1 MAIYPELKG
10 RIAVVTG
17 SAQGIGAST
26 VREFVQQGTHVALL
40 DIDAAGAQK
49 VADEFKGKD
58 ARVMVVRTDVTD
70 DTSVT
75 DALAKVAGEFGGID
89 IVVNSAGGYGKLTGV
104 EELPVDDW
112 DKTVMLNLRGT
123 FLMCK
128 RAIPYL
134 KKSKAGRI
142 INVSSISGRTLF
154 GSTSPAYAASK
165 AGVIQLTRFLAI
177 ELGPSGIT
185 SNSIAPITTLTPGN
199 GSATRSAQSAKM
211 IVPEGCETSRT
222 RTVVASLQVVA
233 SSAYAIPTPKAGV
246 FPAFLNSYPGHW

>member
-10 RIAVVTG
+10 RVAVVTG
-17 SAQGIGAST
+17 AAQGIGAST
-26 VREFVQQGTHVALL
+26 VREFAQQGTLVALL
-40 DIDAAGAQK
+40 DIDDARAQK
-49 VADEFKGKD
+49 VAAEIKS
-58 ARVMVVRTDVTD
+58 ARVMCIRTDVTD

-75 DALAKVAGEFGGID
+75 DALARVAGEFGGID
-89 IVVNSAGGYGKLTGV
+89 ILVNSAGGYGKLTGV
-104 EELPVDDW
+104 EELPIDDW
-112 DKTVMLNLRGT
+112 DRTVTLNLRGT

-185 SNSIAPITTLTPGN
+185 SNSIAPITTLTPRVKALRTEANIQQIASQIPLRRLPDPEDHANAMVFLASDAAAYLN
-199 GSATRSAQSAKM
+199 G
-211 IVPEGCETSRT
+211 
-222 RTVVASLQVVA
+222 VALD
-233 SSAYAIPTPKAGV
+233 INGGRI
-246 FPAFLNSYPGHW
+246 LM

>member
-1 MAIYPELKG
+1 MAIYPELRG
-10 RIAVVTG
+10 RSAVVTG
-17 SAQGIGAST
+17 AAQGIGAST
-26 VREFVQQGTHVALL
+26 VREFVQQGTRVALL

-49 VADEFKGKD
+49 LADEFKGKD
-58 ARVMVVRTDVTD
+58 ASVMVVRTDVTD

-123 FLMCK
+123 FLVCK

-185 SNSIAPITTLTPGN
+185 SNSIAPITTLTPRVRALRTEANIEQIASQIPLRRLPDPEDHANAMVFLASDSAAYLN
-199 GSATRSAQSAKM
+199 G
-211 IVPEGCETSRT
+211 V
-222 RTVVASLQVVA
+222 SLD
-233 SSAYAIPTPKAGV
+233 INGGRI
-246 FPAFLNSYPGHW
+246 LM

>member
-1 MAIYPELKG
+1 MAIYPELKN

-17 SAQGIGAST
+17 AAQGIGAST
-26 VREFVQQGTHVALL
+26 VREFAQQGAHVALL
-40 DIDAAGAQK
+40 DIDEAGAQK
-49 VADEFKGKD
+49 VAAELKD
-58 ARVMVVRTDVTD
+58 ARALCVRVDVTD
-70 DTSVT
+70 DNSVT
-75 DALAKVAGEFGGID
+75 AALAKVAAEFGGID
-89 IVVNSAGGYGKLTGV
+89 ILVNNAGGYGKLTGV
-104 EELPVDDW
+104 EELPIDDW
-112 DKTVMLNLRGT
+112 DKTVALNMRGT

-185 SNSIAPITTLTPGN
+185 SNSIAPITTLTPRVKALRTEANIAQIAAQIPLRRLPDPEDHANAMVFLASDSAAYLN
-199 GSATRSAQSAKM
+199 G
-211 IVPEGCETSRT
+211 V
-222 RTVVASLQVVA
+222 SLD
-233 SSAYAIPTPKAGV
+233 INGGRI
-246 FPAFLNSYPGHW
+246 LM

>member
-10 RIAVVTG
+10 RVAVVTG
-17 SAQGIGAST
+17 AAQGIGAST

-40 DIDAAGAQK
+40 DIDEAGAQK
-49 VADEFKGKD
+49 VAAELKD
-58 ARVMVVRTDVTD
+58 ARAMCVRVDVTD
-70 DTSVT
+70 DNSVT
-75 DALAKVAGEFGGID
+75 AALAKVAAEFGGID
-89 IVVNSAGGYGKLTGV
+89 ILVNSAGGYGKLTGV
-104 EELPVDDW
+104 EELPIDDW
-112 DKTVMLNLRGT
+112 DKTVALNMRGT

-134 KKSKAGRI
+134 KKSTAGRI

-185 SNSIAPITTLTPGN
+185 SNSIAPITTLTPRVKALRTEANIAAIAAQIPLRRLPDPEDHANAMVFLASDSASYLN
-199 GSATRSAQSAKM
+199 G
-211 IVPEGCETSRT
+211 V
-222 RTVVASLQVVA
+222 SLD
-233 SSAYAIPTPKAGV
+233 INGGRI
-246 FPAFLNSYPGHW
+246 LM

>member
-123 FLMCK
+123 FLVCK

-134 KKSKAGRI
+134 KKSRAGRI

-185 SNSIAPITTLTPGN
+185 SNSIAPITTLTPRVKALRTEANIEQIASQIPLRRLPDPEDHANAMVFLASDSAAYLN
-199 GSATRSAQSAKM
+199 G
-211 IVPEGCETSRT
+211 
-222 RTVVASLQVVA
+222 VALD
-233 SSAYAIPTPKAGV
+233 INGGRI
-246 FPAFLNSYPGHW
+246 LM

>member
-10 RIAVVTG
+10 SVAVVTG
-17 SAQGIGAST
+17 AAQGIGAST
-26 VREFVQQGTHVALL
+26 VREFAQQGALVALL

-49 VADEFKGKD
+49 VADEINGS
-58 ARVMVVRTDVTD
+58 RTLYVRTDVTD
-70 DTSVT
+70 DKSVT
-75 DALAKVAGEFGGID
+75 DALARVASEFGGID
-89 IVVNSAGGYGKLTGV
+89 ILVNSAGGYGKLTGV

-112 DKTVMLNLRGT
+112 DRTVTLNLRGT

-185 SNSIAPITTLTPGN
+185 SNSIAPITTLTPRVRALRTEANIEQIASTIPLRRLPDPEDHANAMVFLASDSAAYLN
-199 GSATRSAQSAKM
+199 G
-211 IVPEGCETSRT
+211 
-222 RTVVASLQVVA
+222 VALD
-233 SSAYAIPTPKAGV
+233 INGGRI
-246 FPAFLNSYPGHW
+246 LM

>member
-1 MAIYPELKG
+1 MLLQGHVALI
-10 RIAVVTG
+10 TG
-17 SAQGIGAST
+17 SGRNIGASIARSFAREGADIVVNVRSSVAEGEET
-26 VREFVQQGTHVALL
+26 VRAVRALGRKATLIVA
-40 DIDAAGAQK
+40 
-49 VADEFKGKD
+49 
-58 ARVMVVRTDVTD
+58 DVTD
-70 DTSVT
+70 SRQVR
-75 DALAKVAGEFGGID
+75 AMAEQAARELGVID
-89 IVVNSAGGYGKLTGV
+89 ILVNSAGGYGKLTGV

-112 DKTVMLNLRGT
+112 DRTVTLNLRGT

-185 SNSIAPITTLTPGN
+185 SNSIAPITTLTPRVKALRTEANIQQIASQIPLRRLPDPEDHANAMVFLASDAAAYLN
-199 GSATRSAQSAKM
+199 G
-211 IVPEGCETSRT
+211 V
-222 RTVVASLQVVA
+222 SLD
-233 SSAYAIPTPKAGV
+233 INGGRI
-246 FPAFLNSYPGHW
+246 LM

>member
-10 RIAVVTG
+10 RVAVVTG
-17 SAQGIGAST
+17 AAQGIGAST
-26 VREFVQQGTHVALL
+26 VHEFAQQGTHVALL
-40 DIDAAGAQK
+40 DIDEAGAQK
-49 VADEFKGKD
+49 VASEIKGAD
-58 ARVMVVRTDVTD
+58 ARVITVRVDVTD
-70 DTSVT
+70 DKSVT
-75 DALAKVAGEFGGID
+75 DALARVASEFGSID
-89 IVVNSAGGYGKLTGV
+89 IIVNSAGGYGKLTGV
-104 EELPVDDW
+104 EELPIDDW
-112 DKTVMLNLRGT
+112 DRTVSLNLRGT

-185 SNSIAPITTLTPGN
+185 SNSIAPITTLTARVKALRTEANIEAIAAQIPLRRLPDPQDHANAMVFLASDSASYLN
-199 GSATRSAQSAKM
+199 G
-211 IVPEGCETSRT
+211 
-222 RTVVASLQVVA
+222 VALD
-233 SSAYAIPTPKAGV
+233 INGGRI
-246 FPAFLNSYPGHW
+246 LM

>member
-17 SAQGIGAST
+17 AAQGIGAST
-26 VREFVQQGTHVALL
+26 VREFAQQGALVALL

-49 VADEFKGKD
+49 VADEINGS
-58 ARVMVVRTDVTD
+58 RTLYVRTDVTD
-70 DTSVT
+70 DKSVT
-75 DALAKVAGEFGGID
+75 DALARVASEFGGID
-89 IVVNSAGGYGKLTGV
+89 ILVNSAGGYGKLTGV

-112 DKTVMLNLRGT
+112 DRTVTLNLRGT

-185 SNSIAPITTLTPGN
+185 SNSIAPITTLTPRVRALRTEANIEQIASTIPLRRLPDPEDHANAMVFLASDSAAYLN
-199 GSATRSAQSAKM
+199 G
-211 IVPEGCETSRT
+211 
-222 RTVVASLQVVA
+222 VALD
-233 SSAYAIPTPKAGV
+233 INGGRI
-246 FPAFLNSYPGHW
+246 LM

>member
-17 SAQGIGAST
+17 AAQGIGAST
-26 VREFVQQGTHVALL
+26 VREFAQQGALVALL

-49 VADEFKGKD
+49 VADEINGS
-58 ARVMVVRTDVTD
+58 RTLYVRTDVTD
-70 DTSVT
+70 DKSVT
-75 DALAKVAGEFGGID
+75 DALARVASEFGGID
-89 IVVNSAGGYGKLTGV
+89 ILVNSAGGYGKLTGV

-112 DKTVMLNLRGT
+112 DRTVTLNLRGT

-134 KKSKAGRI
+134 NKSNAGRI

-177 ELGPSGIT
+177 ELGHSGIT
-185 SNSIAPITTLTPGN
+185 SNSIAPITTLTPRARALRTEAYIEQIASTIPLRRLPDPEDHANAMVFLASDAVAYLN
-199 GSATRSAQSAKM
+199 G
-211 IVPEGCETSRT
+211 
-222 RTVVASLQVVA
+222 VALD
-233 SSAYAIPTPKAGV
+233 INGGRI
-246 FPAFLNSYPGHW
+246 LM

>member
-10 RIAVVTG
+10 RVAVVTG
-17 SAQGIGAST
+17 AAQGIGAST
-26 VREFVQQGTHVALL
+26 AREFAQQGTAVALL
-40 DIDAAGAQK
+40 DIDEAGAKK
-49 VADEFKGKD
+49 VAADISG
-58 ARVMVVRTDVTD
+58 ARLMCVRTDVTD
-70 DTSVT
+70 DQSVT
-75 DALAKVAGEFGGID
+75 DALARVAGEFGGID
-89 IVVNSAGGYGKLTGV
+89 ILVNSAGGYGKLTGV

-112 DKTVMLNLRGT
+112 DRTVTLNLRGT

-185 SNSIAPITTLTPGN
+185 SNSIAPITTLTPRVKALRTEANIQQIASQIPLRRLPDPEDHANAMVFLASDAAAYLN
-199 GSATRSAQSAKM
+199 G
-211 IVPEGCETSRT
+211 V
-222 RTVVASLQVVA
+222 SLD
-233 SSAYAIPTPKAGV
+233 INGGRI
-246 FPAFLNSYPGHW
+246 LM